1 MSATVGCGAAGAIS
15 VEPSSWSTPMTSRS
29 SSSAWRAAVRMS
41 PAVRSISAG
50 GRSDRI
56 CSAPAWRVISDT
68 RWATTSCISRAMR
81 ARSACRAWSASSRC
95 SASARRA
102 RSCSD
107 TTSCRR
113 ARTNIPHATTAANI
127 AVVVTIK
134 IHHGDRLAVDPQVLR
149 AHEEEQ
155 PGGGDVEQADDQR
168 RLHAAMHGNG
178 EHGDRRGHRGG
189 HREDRQQ
196 RRQDRDPDRETAAQP
211 QRRTRDHPEHTV
223 DNQHEEATGP
233 AGRWPSRRGTRRPP
247 RPTAPHRSRRRSSP
261 DRCGRMCRHGWS
273 SRRSSSSRDAGMRP
287 GWSGPPAVGSTG
299 TAPGMRSA

>member
-1 MSATVGCGAAGAIS
+1 MSATVGCGAGGATS

-41 PAVRSISAG
+41 AAVCSISAG

-56 CSAPAWRVISDT
+56 CRAPAWRVISDT

-127 AVVVTIK
+127 AVVVTIT
-134 IHHGDRLAVDPQVLR
+134 IHHGTCSPLIRR
-149 AHEEEQ
+149 F
-155 PGGGDVEQADDQR
+155 GG
-168 RLHAAMHGNG
+168 
-178 EHGDRRGHRGG
+178 
-189 HREDRQQ
+189 
-196 RRQDRDPDRETAAQP
+196 
-211 QRRTRDHPEHTV
+211 RTRKNSPAVTTLSRPIASAVCMRRCTATV
-223 DNQHEEATGP
+223 NMAIVAAT
-233 AGRWPSRRGTRRPP
+233 AVATEKIDSSAVRTAT
-247 RPTAPHRSRRRSSP
+247 PTGKRRRSHSAAHEITP
-261 DRCGRMCRHGWS
+261 NTPSTTSTNGDGAGWSVAVEARKAAPTAADSTTQITSTVQSRPLRRMCRHGWS

-287 GWSGPPAVGSTG
+287 GWSGPPAVASTG